1 MEKPKQPDDAE
12 RAQIADGVFLLS
24 LECVTFYYF
33 SLSLFLLAGI
43 AQYLIKM
50 LAKTFK
56 ERENRDPTN
65 EEMQELLGQLTEERV
80 QVL

>member
-1 MEKPKQPDDAE
+1 MEKPKQPEDEAE
-12 RAQIADGVFLLS
+12 RAQIADGVFLVL
-24 LECVTFYYF
+24 CVAFYYF
-33 SLSLFLLAGI
+33 LHSLFLLAGI